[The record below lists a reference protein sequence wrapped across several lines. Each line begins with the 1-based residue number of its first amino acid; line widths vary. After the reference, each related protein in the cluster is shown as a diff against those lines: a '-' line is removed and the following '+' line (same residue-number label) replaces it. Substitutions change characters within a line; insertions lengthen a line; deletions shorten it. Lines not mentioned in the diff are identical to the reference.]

1 MRQILA
7 ASLFSATLVALAVPA
22 SAEGFDGRGPSAV
35 PAHPSTRN
43 RTPLAGEGASTQ
55 GQAAQNLLEAS
66 GATGGG
72 GQHS

>member
-1 MRQILA
+1 MRHIVA
-7 ASLFSATLVALAVPA
+7 AALCNATLATLAVPA

-35 PAHPSTRN
+35 PASQPTQN
-43 RTPLAGEGASTQ
+43 RTPLAKGATTR
-55 GQAAQNLLEAS
+55 GQAAQTLLEVS